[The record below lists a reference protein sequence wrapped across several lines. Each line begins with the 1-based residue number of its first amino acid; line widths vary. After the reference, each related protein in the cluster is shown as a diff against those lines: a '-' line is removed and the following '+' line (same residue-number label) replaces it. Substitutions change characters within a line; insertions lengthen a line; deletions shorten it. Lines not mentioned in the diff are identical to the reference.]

1 MDHDRNHSQPELG
14 GASPS
19 PGRRERRDDVPGVP
33 KPDELVRWVT
43 AAFLAGAA
51 LLGLVV
57 LAAVLT
63 FALQP
68 PGWIQIVVGVVM
80 AAGAVFFAWLI
91 ASALRKDEAQRR
103 R

>member
-1 MDHDRNHSQPELG
+1 MDQDRNQSQPEFTRAA
-14 GASPS
+14 ASS
-19 PGRRERRDDVPGVP
+19 PRRDRSDEIPGVP
-33 KPDELVRWVT
+33 KPDELMRWVT

-63 FALQP
+63 FALDP
-68 PGWIQIVVGVVM
+68 PDWLQIVVGVVM

-91 ASALRKDEAQRR
+91 ASALRKDDSPRSR
-103 R
+103 